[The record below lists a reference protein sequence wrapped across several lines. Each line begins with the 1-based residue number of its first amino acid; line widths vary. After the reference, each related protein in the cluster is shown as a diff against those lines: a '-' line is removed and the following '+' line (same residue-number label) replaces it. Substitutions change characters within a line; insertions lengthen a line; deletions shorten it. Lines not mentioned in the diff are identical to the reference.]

1 MFKRLTL
8 SACLAGAL
16 CIATSITAFAET
28 VGVTDKEIL
37 IGGTHALSGPA
48 SAYGTLGRSAAGY
61 FKMVNE
67 KGGVNGRKIEYLLR
81 DDGYLP
87 PRSLEQT
94 RKLVEQDKVAFI
106 ATPQGSLTSLANRQY
121 LNDKKVPQLFVGA
134 SLSVFSDQKNYPWTM
149 GSFPSGLVEGREMAR
164 HILKTKPNATIAFL
178 MQNDDAG
185 KDYKRGIVEVLGPQK
200 AAAMKEV
207 TFELSDPSVDSQVLT
222 LAETKADAFIVVGP
236 PKVTAQAIRKAY
248 DMGWKPSL
256 FYVISYSSSVE
267 QALTPAGLDRSKGVI
282 SPTFMKD
289 PADPQWAN
297 DAGIKQWVADMN
309 KYNPGLNQ
317 DMLAR
322 MGWLTA
328 SMTVEVLRKAGN
340 DLSRENIMK
349 QAQSMD
355 MDSPLLLPGLKVS
368 TSPTNHAPISRMR
381 LQQFDGTRW
390 NLLPD

>member
-16 CIATSITAFAET
+16 CIATSVTALAET

-200 AAAMKEV
+200 AAGMKEV

-248 DMGWKPSL
+248 DTGWKPSL

-289 PADPQWAN
+289 PSDPQWAN

-340 DLSRENIMK
+340 DLSRENILK
-349 QAQSMD
+349 QAESMD
-355 MDSPLLLPGLKVS
+355 MNSPLLLPGLKVS

-390 NLLPD
+390 NLLPE

>member
-1 MFKRLTL
+1 MLRRLTL
-8 SACLAGAL
+8 GACLAGAL
-16 CIATSITAFAET
+16 AITASAPTLAEPI
-28 VGVTDKEIL
+28 GVTDKEIV

-67 KGGVNGRKIEYLLR
+67 KGGVNGRRIDYLLR

-134 SLSVFSDQKNYPWTM
+134 SLSAFDDPKNYPWTM
-149 GSFPSGLVEGREMAR
+149 GSFPSGRVEGREMAR
-164 HILKTKPNATIAFL
+164 HILKNRSDATIAFL

-185 KDYKRGIVEVLGPQK
+185 RDYKRGIVEVLGPEK
-200 AAAMKEV
+200 AAAIKEV

-222 LAETKADAFIVVGP
+222 LSATKADAFIVVGP
-236 PKVTAQAIRKAY
+236 PKVTAQAIRKASEI
-248 DMGWKPSL
+248 GWKPSL

-267 QALTPAGLDRSKGVI
+267 QALKPAGLDRAKGVI

-289 PADPQWAN
+289 PSDPQWAN

-340 DLSRENIMK
+340 DLSRENILK
-349 QAQSMD
+349 QAESLD
-355 MDSPLLLPGLKVS
+355 MESPLLLPGLKIA
-368 TSPTNHAPISRMR
+368 TSPANHAPISRMR

-390 NLLPD
+390 NLLSD